1 MSSTAVEIPVTVLLQ
16 ERLRVGSIFSALS
29 RHLDGK
35 RLVARFEKG
44 YCLLLEPGQD
54 RAKAMWVRPK
64 SFLRSDSH
72 TMIVDTGTAN
82 FGRLVLS
89 FDSSDDTDR
98 AADQMNRLM
107 SNG

>member
-1 MSSTAVEIPVTVLLQ
+1 MSSTDVEIPVTVLLQ
-16 ERLRVGSIFSALS
+16 ERLRVRSIVNALS
-29 RHLDGK
+29 QHLDGK
-35 RLVARFEKG
+35 RLVARFENG

-54 RAKAMWVRPK
+54 KAKAMWVRPK

-72 TMIVDTGTAN
+72 TMIVDTGTGN

-98 AADQMNRLM
+98 AVDQMKELM
-107 SNG
+107 PSG

>member
-16 ERLRVGSIFSALS
+16 ERLRVGSIVSALGH
-29 RHLDGK
+29 HLDGK

-54 RAKAMWVRPK
+54 KAKALWVRPK
-64 SFLRSDSH
+64 SFLRTDSH
-72 TMIVDTGTAN
+72 TMIVDTGTGN

-98 AADQMNRLM
+98 AVDQMKQLL
-107 SNG
+107 SND

>member
-1 MSSTAVEIPVTVLLQ
+1 MSSTADEIPVTVLLQ
-16 ERLRVGSIFSALS
+16 ERLRATSMVSALDH
-29 RHLDGK
+29 RLDGK

-54 RAKAMWVRPK
+54 QAKAMWVRPK

-72 TMIVDTGTAN
+72 TMIVDTGTGN

-89 FDSSDDTDR
+89 FDSSDDTDG
-98 AADQMNRLM
+98 AVDQMKKLM